1 LVTAN
6 PTVTDLQVNHQSA
19 IYPIPYISC
28 ISPLYPSYHTVTTP
42 DVRWDGLYR
51 VETEVYLVVQTL
63 GSALRQHQ
71 VSDRVTT
78 TNNHPLLYLYLSHS
92 LLSHQLP
99 SSYSTVTTN
108 PHSFNP
114 FIPIRLLKRIPRYLS
129 LNVTQTPPLSIR
141 YKQQSH
147 IHPIRKFTLLVV
159 FTILHIVQSTT
170 NSTDSNSSDTF
181 VEPSTPAVRQHHTL
195 QPHIISY
202 TLFCLVI
209 RS

>member
-1 LVTAN
+1 M
-6 PTVTDLQVNHQSA
+6 H
-19 IYPIPYISC
+19 

-51 VETEVYLVVQTL
+51 VETEVYLLVQTL

-71 VSDRVTT
+71 VSDTVTT
-78 TNNHPLLYLYLSHS
+78 TNNHPLLYLYLYLSHS

-129 LNVTQTPPLSIR
+129 LNLTQTPPLSIR

-159 FTILHIVQSTT
+159 FTIRHIVQSTT
-170 NSTDSNSSDTF
+170 NSTDSISSDTF
-181 VEPSTPAVRQHHTL
+181 VESSTPAVTAHFGTITLFNPTSYHTL
-195 QPHIISY
+195 
-202 TLFCLVI
+202 LCLVI
-209 RS
+209 ES